1 MTTHRVGII
10 MHGATGGLARK
21 HHVGSLVAIRKEGGL
36 PLPSGDRIMPDPIFV
51 GRSAERLAV
60 LAAETGVT
68 RTSTDLKAALADAN
82 DTVFFDAAA
91 TALRFDVVSQAIEA
105 GKHIY
110 CEKPIAG
117 STEQAMELVRK
128 ADGAGVKHGTVQ
140 DKLFLPGFANLQM
153 VVRSG
158 FLGRIL
164 EVRLEM
170 GRWIFDGTLQD
181 GGRPSWNY
189 QKNGGGGLILDMFP
203 HWRYMLEGLI
213 GPLAAVSCRWKTQV
227 PKRVDEAGNAYD
239 VDVEDSVFAQVEF
252 QNGVI
257 GSVNSSWTTRPRRD
271 ASIVV
276 QIDGT
281 EGSAVASPQV
291 CYTQAGVNTPRF
303 KPSADSPTPDDFY
316 RDWQPVPQNAVVKNS
331 YRMGWE
337 RFLRYVVQ
345 GDDVYPYS
353 LLQGVKG
360 VQLAEIAYRSNEER
374 RWIDIPALA

>member
-170 GRWIFDGTLQD
+170 GRWIFDGTIA
-181 GGRPSWNY
+181 G
-189 QKNGGGGLILDMFP
+189 
-203 HWRYMLEGLI
+203 WRAAELEL
-213 GPLAAVSCRWKTQV
+213 P
-227 PKRVDEAGNAYD
+227 
-239 VDVEDSVFAQVEF
+239 
-252 QNGVI
+252 
-257 GSVNSSWTTRPRRD
+257 
-271 ASIVV
+271 
-276 QIDGT
+276 
-281 EGSAVASPQV
+281 
-291 CYTQAGVNTPRF
+291 
-303 KPSADSPTPDDFY
+303 
-316 RDWQPVPQNAVVKNS
+316 
-331 YRMGWE
+331 
-337 RFLRYVVQ
+337 
-345 GDDVYPYS
+345 
-353 LLQGVKG
+353 
-360 VQLAEIAYRSNEER
+360 EER
-374 RWIDIPALA
+374 RRRPHPRYVPALALHAGRADRSACRGELPLENAGAEAGRRGRQCL